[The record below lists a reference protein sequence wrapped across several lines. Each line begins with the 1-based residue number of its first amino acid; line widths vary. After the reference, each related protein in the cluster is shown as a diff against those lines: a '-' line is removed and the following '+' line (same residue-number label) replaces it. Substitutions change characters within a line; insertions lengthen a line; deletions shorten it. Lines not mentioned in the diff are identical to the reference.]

1 MPFKQTY
8 IVLATV
14 MLGLAAC
21 SKETFV
27 EPEATQP
34 QEPLTKVELNAII
47 TNEIETKN
55 DVFHWQDQ
63 TDHVLWSAVVQ
74 SDSIMSIGYQP
85 VGYTQIEDKIHL
97 IDINESE
104 WANIKNKLLTFI
116 VQETNRLHPGQK
128 LAAQDILIPEPNGIL
143 PHFMV
148 KLYTQE
154 IISQLRSMPEVRF
167 VEPLGYEMESEIQER
182 SDSGCGLSPNNSIPS
197 ADYTTTSPNV
207 KIPWNFYHM
216 NIPAAWAT
224 STGNNIEVSLIDT
237 GVYPEQSKLGS
248 AFNSGQSQGRSIGKT
263 GTYNSS
269 FWWWKTKPDGPNDK
283 CGHGTQM
290 AGLIAAPRGSGGSA
304 VGVAYSS
311 DLYSIRG
318 TGDVVVNSSKEK
330 TGVKNALVK
339 AGKRGNTKIIS
350 MSIGDIFHSNTV
362 ADGIYYAYNRGKMI
376 FAAAGTSTS
385 FTNWVGVVFPASMSQ
400 TVAVT
405 GVKDGSSLTRCNSC
419 HSGSAVDFV
428 AVMQRSSNNSRT
440 SLTLARSG
448 NTPASVGGSS
458 AATATTAGIAALVWA
473 TNPSQSR
480 SQVLSRLKNAA
491 SIYPGRSGQYGW
503 GIIDAAQAVN

>member
-1 MPFKQTY
+1 MKFNKTY
-8 IVLATV
+8 MAVATI
-14 MLGLAAC
+14 MLGLSAC
-21 SKETFV
+21 SKEAFV
-27 EPEATQP
+27 EQEAAQL

-47 TNEIETKN
+47 KNEIETKN

-63 TDHVLWSAVVQ
+63 ADHVLWSAVVQ

-85 VGYTQIEDKIHL
+85 AGYTQIEEKIHL
-97 IDINESE
+97 IDIYESE

-116 VQETNRLHPGQK
+116 VQETNRLNPGQK
-128 LAAQDILIPEPNGIL
+128 VDQVDILIPEPDGIL

-148 KLYTQE
+148 KMYNQE

-182 SDSGCGLSPNNSIPS
+182 SDAGCGLSPNNNIPS
-197 ADYTTTSPNV
+197 ADYTTTSPSV

-224 STGNNIEVSLIDT
+224 STGDNIEVTLIDT

-269 FWWWKTKPDGPNDK
+269 FWWWNTKPDGPNDK

-290 AGLIAAPRGSGGSA
+290 AGLISAPRGSGGSS
-304 VGVAYSS
+304 VGVAYNCN
-311 DLYSIRG
+311 LYSIRG

-339 AGKRGNTKIIS
+339 AGKRGNTKIVS
-350 MSIGDIFHSNTV
+350 MSIGDIFYSSTV

-385 FTNWVGVVFPASMSQ
+385 FTNWVGVVFPATMSQ

-405 GVKDGSSLTRCNSC
+405 GVKDGSSLTRCNTC

-428 AVMQRSSNNSRT
+428 AVMQRSSSNSRT

-448 NTPASVGGSS
+448 NTPSSVGGSS

-491 SIYPGRSGQYGW
+491 SIYPSRNSQYGW

>member
-1 MPFKQTY
+1 MKFNQTY
-8 IVLATV
+8 IAVATV
-14 MLGLAAC
+14 LLGLAAC
-21 SKETFV
+21 SKEAIV
-27 EPEATQP
+27 EQSPAQS

-47 TNEIETKN
+47 KNEIETKN
-55 DVFHWQDQ
+55 TVFHWQDQ
-63 TDHVLWSAVVQ
+63 SDQVLWSAAVQ

-85 VGYTQIEDKIHL
+85 IGYTQIEDKIHL
-97 IDINESE
+97 VNVDEPE
-104 WANIKNKLLTFI
+104 WANIKNKLVTFV
-116 VQETNRLHPGQK
+116 VQETNRLNPSQK
-128 LAAQDILIPEPNGIL
+128 IDAADVLIPEPDGVL
-143 PHFMV
+143 PHFMIKMHNMEV
-148 KLYTQE
+148 V
-154 IISQLRSMPEVRF
+154 SQLRSMPEVRF

-182 SDSGCGLSPNNSIPS
+182 SDSGCGLSPNNNIPS
-197 ADYTTTSPNV
+197 ADYTTTSPNA
-207 KIPWNFYHM
+207 KIPWNFYNM

-224 STGNNIEVSLIDT
+224 STGDNIEVTLIDT

-248 AFNSGQSQGRSIGKT
+248 EFNSGQSQGRSIGKT

-269 FWWWKTKPDGPNDK
+269 FWWWNTKPDGPNDK

-290 AGLIAAPRGSGGSA
+290 AGLIAAPRSTGGSS
-304 VGVAYSS
+304 VGVAYNCN
-311 DLYSIRG
+311 LYSIRG
-318 TGDVVVNSSKEK
+318 TGDVVVNGSKEK

-339 AGKRGNTKIIS
+339 AGKRGSTKIIS
-350 MSIGDIFHSNTV
+350 MSIGDIFYSSTV
-362 ADGIYYAYNRGKMI
+362 ADGIFYAYNRGKMI
-376 FAAAGTSTS
+376 VAAAGTSTS
-385 FTNWVGVVFPASMSQ
+385 FTNWVGVVFPATMSQ

-405 GVKDGSSLTRCNSC
+405 GVKDGSSLQRCNTC

-428 AVMQRSSNNSRT
+428 AVMQRSSSNSRT

-480 SQVLSRLKNAA
+480 SQVLSRMKNAA
-491 SIYPGRSGQYGW
+491 SIYPSRNSQYGW

>member
-1 MPFKQTY
+1 MKFNQTY
-8 IVLATV
+8 IAVATV
-14 MLGLAAC
+14 MLGLAGC
-21 SKETFV
+21 SKEAFV
-27 EPEATQP
+27 EQDAAQS

-47 TNEIETKN
+47 KNEIETKN

-63 TDHVLWSAVVQ
+63 SDQVLWSAAVQ

-85 VGYTQIEDKIHL
+85 AGYTQIEEKIHL

-116 VQETNRLHPGQK
+116 VQETNRLNPSQK
-128 LAAQDILIPEPNGIL
+128 VDAADILLPEPDGVL

-148 KLYTQE
+148 KMHNQE
-154 IISQLRSMPEVRF
+154 VISQLRSMPEVRF

-182 SDSGCGLSPNNSIPS
+182 SDAGCGLSPNNNIPS
-197 ADYTTTSPNV
+197 ADYTTTSPSA
-207 KIPWNFYHM
+207 KIPWNFYNM

-224 STGNNIEVSLIDT
+224 STGDNIEVTLIDT

-269 FWWWKTKPDGPNDK
+269 FWWWNTKPDGPNDK

-290 AGLIAAPRGSGGSA
+290 AGLIAAPRGSGGSS
-304 VGVAYSS
+304 VGVAYNCN
-311 DLYSIRG
+311 LYSIRG
-318 TGDVVVNSSKEK
+318 TGDVVVNGSKEK

-339 AGKRGNTKIIS
+339 AGKRGSTKIIS
-350 MSIGDIFHSNTV
+350 MSIGDIFYSSTV

-385 FTNWVGVVFPASMSQ
+385 FTNWVGVVFPATMSQ

-405 GVKDGSSLTRCNSC
+405 GVKDGSSLSRCNTC

-428 AVMQRSSNNSRT
+428 AVMQRSSSNSRT

-448 NTPASVGGSS
+448 NTPSSVGGSS

-473 TNPSQSR
+473 TNTSQSR

-491 SIYPGRSGQYGW
+491 SIYPSRNSQYGW

>member
-1 MPFKQTY
+1 MKFNQTY
-8 IVLATV
+8 IAVATV
-14 MLGLAAC
+14 MLGLAGC
-21 SKETFV
+21 SKESFV
-27 EPEATQP
+27 EQNPAQS

-47 TNEIETKN
+47 KNEIETKN

-63 TDHVLWSAVVQ
+63 SDQVLWSAAVQ

-85 VGYTQIEDKIHL
+85 AGYTQIEEKIHL
-97 IDINESE
+97 VDINESE

-116 VQETNRLHPGQK
+116 VQETNRLSPNQK
-128 LAAQDILIPEPNGIL
+128 VDAADILIPEPEGVL

-148 KLYTQE
+148 KMHNKE
-154 IISQLRSMPEVRF
+154 VISQLRSMPEVRF

-182 SDSGCGLSPNNSIPS
+182 SDSGCGLSPNYNIPS
-197 ADYTTTSPNV
+197 ADYTTTSPNA
-207 KIPWNFYHM
+207 KIPWNFYNM
-216 NIPAAWAT
+216 NIPSAWAT
-224 STGNNIEVSLIDT
+224 STGAGIGVALIDT
-237 GVYPEQSKLGS
+237 GTYPEQSKLGS
-248 AFNSGQSQGRSIGKT
+248 EFNSGQSQGRSLSRT

-269 FWWWKTKPDGPNDK
+269 FWWWNTKPDGPNDK

-290 AGLIAAPRGSGGSA
+290 AGLIAAPRGNGGSS
-304 VGVAYSS
+304 VGVAYNCN
-311 DLYSIRG
+311 LLSIRG
-318 TGDVVVNSSKEK
+318 TGDVVVNGSKEK
-330 TGVKNALVK
+330 TGVKNGLVI
-339 AGKRGNTKIIS
+339 AGNSSNTRIVS
-350 MSIGDIFHSNTV
+350 MSIGDIFYSSTV

-376 FAAAGTSTS
+376 IAAAGTSTS
-385 FTNWVGVVFPASMSQ
+385 FTNWVGVVFPATMSQ

-405 GVKDGSSLTRCNSC
+405 GVKDGSSLQRCNTC

-428 AVMQRSSNNSRT
+428 AVMQRSSSNSRT

-480 SQVLSRLKNAA
+480 SQVLSRMKNAA
-491 SIYPGRSGQYGW
+491 SVYPSRSSQYGW
-503 GIIDAAQAVN
+503 GIINAAQAVN